1 MEDYTHLS
9 DEQLQSLAASGDSA
23 AEELLADRFSSL
35 AQLIAQSYHIAGAD
49 SSGFSNCWGIK
60 TLESF
65 SRIRRDM
72 HTQTDL
78 QRDPFRGTMEAHA
91 SQQRRLS

>member
-49 SSGFSNCWGIK
+49 SDDLYHPDGVTIHVQPPLHGGFVS
-60 TLESF
+60 
-65 SRIRRDM
+65 
-72 HTQTDL
+72 
-78 QRDPFRGTMEAHA
+78 
-91 SQQRRLS
+91 